1 MFRDTFDLVRFASHP
16 FVVPLKGHLLKVV
29 FMQSVIQTIAVE
41 SQDTT
46 Y

>member
-1 MFRDTFDLVRFASHP
+1 MFRDTFDLVRASHP

-29 FMQSVIQTIAVE
+29 FMQSVIQTVAVE